1 MMTSIN
7 PEKFLPKLLEL
18 LSKAK
23 AVAGTEGEA
32 VLRFENIKEQL
43 DEVINDGLLPKV
55 KLLDQTLLRQFTSL
69 ERRLGKII
77 VEAKT
82 TYSTV
87 EAINEALNF
96 MDKDVKQI
104 KDLMHLGKPMLRPD
118 PIPEPQAKWIPVF
131 QLYSAKKM
139 SEEWSQLGLQDRFH
153 DSSAMTNMRRTYE
166 NLESLELKLCLLSF
180 SVFPEGAVVKKRPLI
195 YWWIGEGFIRS
206 TQQKTAEEVGEEI
219 FQNLVMRKGLN
230 VQPHLKASSS
240 STVLVN
246 SCTIHPWIRRML
258 ISLASEA
265 KLFHFDSSWSRM
277 PSYDSSC
284 RHVCLVFG
292 NPIPQGNDGPKV
304 DDLLTLFN
312 VSEQYLGMKKE
323 WLNKLK
329 KVKVLQLGRWQ
340 SSANYHIEV
349 EDETSLKGL
358 GSQKHLKY
366 LSLRGISRVSQLS
379 PSILNL
385 VSLQILDLRA
395 CHNLET
401 LPSDIS
407 SLRKLTHLDLS
418 ECYLLEGMP
427 KGIEKLSSLQVLKGF
442 LIGSSQKT
450 PCRLGDLA
458 KLTNLKRLSIH
469 MGNEA
474 VVQEGEFKKLEE
486 MLSLRRLK
494 ISWGVVRNLLKEKI
508 IEESLKFSFPPDLE
522 KLDLQGIPIE
532 RVPQWLNPS
541 QLKNLKKLYIKGG
554 KLVSLDHGKS
564 DRWMV
569 ENLRLKYLAELD
581 IDLPRLKEL
590 FPHLQHLEK
599 IKCHEIEKDVY
610 DDDIVF

>member
-77 VEAKT
+77 VGAET

-87 EAINEALNF
+87 EAINEALDF

-104 KDLMHLGKPMLRPD
+104 KLSMPLGKLMPAPE
-118 PIPEPQAKWIPVF
+118 PIPEPQVKWIPVV
-131 QLYSAKKM
+131 QLDPAKKM

-153 DSSAMTNMRRTYE
+153 DSSAMINMRRTYE

-180 SVFPEGAVVKKRPLI
+180 SVFPEGAEIKKRPLI

-206 TQQKTAEEVGEEI
+206 TQQKTAEEVGEEV

-230 VQPHLKASSS
+230 IQPYLKASSS
-240 STVLVN
+240 SAILVN

-265 KLFHFDSSWSRM
+265 KLFHFDASWSRM
-277 PSYDSSC
+277 PSYDTLTC
-284 RHVCLVFG
+284 RHACLVFD

-304 DDLLTLFN
+304 DNLLTLFN
-312 VSEQYLGMKKE
+312 VSVQYLDMKKE

-329 KVKVLQLGRWQ
+329 KVRVLQLGRWQ
-340 SSANYHIEV
+340 RSAGYHIEV

-358 GSQKHLKY
+358 GTQKHLKY

-401 LPSDIS
+401 IPSDIS
-407 SLRKLTHLDLS
+407 SLRNLTHLDLS

-458 KLTNLKRLSIH
+458 KLKNLKRLSIH

-474 VVQEGEFKKLEE
+474 VVEEGEFKKLKE

-494 ISWGVVRNLLKEKI
+494 VSWGVVSPLLKGKI
-508 IEESLKFSFPPDLE
+508 MKESLEFSFPPYLE
-522 KLDLQGIPIE
+522 KLDLQGIPME
-532 RVPQWLNPS
+532 RVQWLNPS
-541 QLKNLKKLYIKGG
+541 QLKNLKKLYIRGG
-554 KLVSLDHGKS
+554 ELVSLGHGET
-564 DRWMV
+564 DGWMV
-569 ENLRLKYLAELD
+569 ENLRLKYLGKLD
-581 IDLPRLKEL
+581 IDLPRLKAL
-590 FPHLQHLEK
+590 FSHLQHLEK

-610 DDDIVF
+610 DEDIVF